1 MIGRERERAGEGMM
15 MTKEEKQGNAATHPL
30 NLSTLPATDNLTS
43 KSGLV
48 RLLNFKNLQLAII
61 NIPLFSDT

>member
-1 MIGRERERAGEGMM
+1 M